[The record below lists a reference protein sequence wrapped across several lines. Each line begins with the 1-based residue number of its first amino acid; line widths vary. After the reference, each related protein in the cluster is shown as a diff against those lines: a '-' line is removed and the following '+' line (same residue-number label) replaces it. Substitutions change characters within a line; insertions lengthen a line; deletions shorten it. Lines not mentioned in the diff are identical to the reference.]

1 MNDLLQVAV
10 NAYVGLERS
19 NQLKTVK
26 ASVSITGAIW
36 QLRGKHDARREK
48 KIEGGINATAA
59 RS

>member
-10 NAYVGLERS
+10 NADGALERW

-36 QLRGKHDARREK
+36 RLKGKPDVQEREK
-48 KIEGGINATAA
+48 D
-59 RS
+59 